1 MTTPPVF
8 VPKKYSLDRGTRW
21 GAVHW
26 VTELE
31 MTEEPVKLWK
41 QCQTL
46 FFWASKSLQMVTEAM
61 KLKDTYSLEGK
72 L

>member
-8 VPKKYSLDRGTRW
+8 VPKKYSMDRGTRW

-46 FFWASKSLQMVTEAM
+46 FFWAPKSLHMVIADM
-61 KLKDTYSLEGK
+61 KLKHIYFLEGQ